1 MARLPSKEELIM
13 HISGNSIHEIANL
26 PLKNQCSKSGKTLLH
41 LAAKYS
47 PTPDLIYELVY
58 TFKLKAG
65 KFTRTNKRLAI
76 HIAAKYGKLDIV
88 QILYSIYPKSI
99 ESKDY
104 IGNSPLA
111 TACKYNQPEIA
122 KFLISS
128 GASMY
133 IKNKS
138 HLLPVQICLKEQ
150 HYQLF
155 MSLVT
160 LLDNQTWACIYLNCL
175 QLAVKEG
182 YKELV
187 TFILERSDFKDKCI
201 FTNFFNILKL
211 CKNEEAI
218 EAILEHIK
226 ENNISRLIALLTLRV
241 SSKLI
246 MRFCEN
252 ELRANSIHIATC
264 FDRADLLQEMYY
276 AKILKVNEI
285 LAIKN
290 ENLKEKCMNFVI
302 KFRRWQSCK
311 SLLFTKKYCTKDCIK
326 RLPDSLVNEISTYI

>member
-26 PLKNQCSKSGKTLLH
+26 PLKNQYSKSGKTLLH

-47 PTPDLIYELVY
+47 PTPDLIHELVY
-58 TFKLKAG
+58 TYRLKAE

-104 IGNSPLA
+104 NGNCPLA
-111 TACKYNQPEIA
+111 TACKYNQAEIA

-155 MSLVT
+155 MSLVP
-160 LLDNQTWACIYLNCL
+160 LLDYQTWACINSNCL

-182 YKELV
+182 HKELV
-187 TFILERSDFKDKCI
+187 TFILERSDFKEKCT
-201 FTNFFNILKL
+201 FTTFSNTLKL
-211 CKNEEAI
+211 CKNEDAI

-226 ENNISRLIALLTLRV
+226 EKNMSRLVALLSLDI
-241 SSKLI
+241 SSKII
-246 MRFCEN
+246 MKFCEN
-252 ELRANSIHIATC
+252 ELRANSINIATL

-276 AKILKVNEI
+276 AKILKANEI

-302 KFRRWQSCK
+302 GFRRWQSCK
-311 SLLFTKKYCTKDCIK
+311 SLLYTKKYCKKDCIK
-326 RLPDSLVNEISTYI
+326 RLPDSLVNEILTYI